1 MSDKK
6 KKFQLRWLGGAVVVA
21 LFMLYTYKNGRSYD
35 DFGNVGP
42 IDATSMLLMFV
53 ASSVIVFG
61 TLFIIT
67 ALQTVMREMRS
78 EEALEAAQ
86 MAEEAAR
93 QAEEA
98 SQLAEEAVD
107 QVEEAAVELKEAA
120 QEVIGQVEEAVH
132 RIEEAAKEAVDQAE
146 EAAGRLE
153 EF

>member
-61 TLFIIT
+61 TLFIVT

-93 QAEEA
+93 QAKA
-98 SQLAEEAVD
+98 DSAKLPPDADYLSIRGLRA
-107 QVEEAAVELKEAA
+107 EAA
-120 QEVIGQVEEAVH
+120 QKLDRVKPLTVGQAS
-132 RIEEAAKEAVDQAE
+132 RISGVSPADISVLLVYLKS
-146 EAAGRLE
+146 
-153 EF
+153 